1 MKADF
6 KLQNSFAFWIHRL
19 NNLLQ
24 EQFNQALKEYELTW
38 PQWMLLNALSDDGIN
53 TPAAIAEQLG
63 VDRSGIT
70 RLLDRLETK
79 EYVEREHDKLDRRS
93 VKLHITSKGKKLM
106 STINSLAYQH
116 QEKFLEELHLSER
129 RGFKK
134 ELQKM
139 LKTCGVDSQATWQ
152 RID

>member
-1 MKADF
+1 MKSDF

-24 EQFNQALKEYELTW
+24 EQFNRQLKDYDITW
-38 PQWMLLNALSDDGIN
+38 PQWMLLNVLDGSEAN
-53 TPAAIAEQLG
+53 TPAVIADHLG

-70 RLLDRLETK
+70 RLLDRLESK
-79 EYVEREHDKLDRRS
+79 DYIEREHDKLDRRS
-93 VKLHITSKGKKLM
+93 VKLHITNKGKKFM
-106 STINSLAYQH
+106 AEINAIAYQH
-116 QEKFLEELHLSER
+116 QEQFLTDLHLSER

-139 LKTCGVDSQATWQ
+139 LRTSGVDTLSTWQ